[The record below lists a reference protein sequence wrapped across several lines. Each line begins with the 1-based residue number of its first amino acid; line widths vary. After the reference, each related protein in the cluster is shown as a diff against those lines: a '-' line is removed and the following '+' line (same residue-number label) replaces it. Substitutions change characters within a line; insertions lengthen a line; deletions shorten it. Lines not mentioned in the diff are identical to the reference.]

1 MDNNKIVSVSVLSA
15 DFSCIT
21 EMCQTIEHSG
31 AEWLHFDVMDGVFV
45 DNLTFGCPLLKA
57 IDKHSNLVND
67 VHLMIID
74 PIKYI
79 KDFAES
85 GADYITFHYESNSNP
100 LDTIN
105 LIHKYGKK
113 AGISIKP
120 NTPVYAIENIIGLVD
135 MVLVMTVEPGFGGQ
149 GFISEMLDKVKLL
162 RKIIDDNHYTTLIEV
177 DGGINKDTAKL
188 VREAGVDILVSGSYL
203 FKQLNMADG
212 VNSLKG
218 LI

>member
-1 MDNNKIVSVSVLSA
+1 MNNNKIVSVSVLSA

-21 EMCQTIEHSG
+21 DVCKSIEKSG

-57 IDKHSNLVND
+57 IDKNSNLVND
-67 VHLMIID
+67 VHLMIIN

-79 KDFAES
+79 EDFAKS
-85 GADYITFHYESNSNP
+85 GADYITFHYESDSNP

-105 LIHKYGKK
+105 KIHECGKK

-120 NTPVYAIENIIGLVD
+120 NTPVSEIESLIGLVE

-149 GFISEMLDKVKLL
+149 GFIYQTLDKVKEV
-162 RKIIDDNHYTTLIEV
+162 RKIINDNHYSTIIEV
-177 DGGINKDTAKL
+177 DGGINEETAKL
-188 VREAGVDILVSGSYL
+188 VREVGADVLVSGSYL
-203 FKQLNMADG
+203 FKQSNMADG
-212 VNSLKG
+212 VIALKG
-218 LI
+218 

>member
-21 EMCQTIEHSG
+21 EMCQNIERSG

-67 VHLMIID
+67 VHLMIIN

-79 KDFAES
+79 KDFAKS
-85 GADYITFHYESNSNP
+85 GADYITFHYESNSNL
-100 LDTIN
+100 LDTID
-105 LIHKYGKK
+105 LIHKCGKK

-120 NTPVYAIENIIGLVD
+120 NTPVSDIEKFIGLVD
-135 MVLVMTVEPGFGGQ
+135 MVLIMTVEPGFGGQ
-149 GFISEMLDKVKLL
+149 GFIFETLEKIKLL
-162 RKIIDDNHYTTLIEV
+162 RKIIDDNHYNTLIEV
-177 DGGINKDTAKL
+177 DGGINQDTAKL
-188 VREAGVDILVSGSYL
+188 VREVGVDILVSGSYL
-203 FKQLNMADG
+203 FKQSNMADG

>member
-113 AGISIKP
+113 AVISIKP